1 MFSNAALERNK
12 AIAQNWIDQL
22 FNASLMAFV
31 GCSTAAVLAIG
42 GPTSAGDAQ
51 VTIPMPKGFSTNM
64 SSAPHTMNRSRSNC
78 SAQPT
83 RRSVKAGVS

>member
-22 FNASLMAFV
+22 FNASLMGVV
-31 GCSTAAVLAIG
+31 GCSMAAVLAIG

-51 VTIPMPKGFSTNM
+51 VTIPMSERLLDQHVFRASYHEPLTQQLFRPTN
-64 SSAPHTMNRSRSNC
+64 APVG
-78 SAQPT
+78 Q
-83 RRSVKAGVS
+83 GWG